1 MADIKENEMSTA
13 SDCAYVR
20 ALDSNGNSI
29 RISKSDLASVVG
41 GLIFKTYT
49 ITATPNPSGSVSP
62 WTHYINVNTVVDN
75 NKIIGYSVFSK
86 STDLAHAV
94 FSKDTNT
101 CYVYSMSNSEVTIKI
116 ICLL

>member
-1 MADIKENEMSTA
+1 M
-13 SDCAYVR
+13 
-20 ALDSNGNSI
+20 
-29 RISKSDLASVVG
+29 G

-62 WTHYINVNTVVDN
+62 WTHYINVNTGVDN

-86 STDLAHAV
+86 SIDLAHAV
-94 FSKDTNT
+94 FSKDTNI
-101 CYVYSMSNSEVTIKI
+101 CYVYSMSNSEITIKI